1 MYTRKQY
8 RADLFGGAVMAVAFS
23 AVTALPLI
31 AVGVVNIF
39 RTARGV
45 APDPPWDTYL
55 SIWLVV
61 PGSYV
66 VAGLVGANIV
76 FLLRPLRRSL
86 VGWALTGV
94 GVSAAAYG
102 VVGVALALFFDA
114 VGRTFLDDT
123 TRTEAWHMIPGIVTA
138 LSPIGALAGI
148 YMGVKDRRQRARA
161 A

>member
-23 AVTALPLI
+23 ALAALPLI

-39 RTARGV
+39 RTARGG
-45 APDPPWDTYL
+45 APDPPWGTYL

-61 PGSYV
+61 PSSYI

-86 VGWALTGV
+86 VGWALTGI

-102 VVGVALALFFDA
+102 VVGVALALFFDP
-114 VGRTFLDDT
+114 VGRTFLDNT
-123 TRTEAWHMIPGIVTA
+123 TPTEAWHMIPWVVVG
-138 LSPIGALAGI
+138 LSPIGALTGI
-148 YMGVKDRRQRARA
+148 YMGAKDRRRSAHTA
-161 A
+161 